1 MVEIKMIGFEKLVAA
16 TILKT
21 DSNPMGL
28 EVKKNTVGHKSVFST
43 TSIFLNDNIVS
54 DSVYYI

>member
-21 DSNPMGL
+21 DSIPMGL
-28 EVKKNTVGHKSVFST
+28 EVKKHCGS
-43 TSIFLNDNIVS
+43 
-54 DSVYYI
+54 